1 MHASNQVVLYNPT
14 SHALT
19 ISHSSK
25 VTTGFPSTSTA
36 PVKASRDCC
45 PYCKRVLPSAFDY
58 DPFDDSGGRIHT
70 HDEDEEEDGI
80 ESLSS
85 DPAYTSP
92 MSDYFQLLEMANE
105 SSSRPSSPPGPTL
118 LGAGTSSSTNNA
130 RQQQSG
136 TSAFPAEK
144 MAEGY
149 FKTFFQEEYR
159 LGMGANGSVYLCQ
172 VGWIPIVSAVRRLI
186 QIRLWCVA
194 CVKWEPT
201 G

>member
-1 MHASNQVVLYNPT
+1 MLYNST

-85 DPAYTSP
+85 DPAYTSR
-92 MSDYFQLLEMANE
+92 MSDYFQLLEMASE
-105 SSSRPSSPPGPTL
+105 SSSRPSSRPGSTL
-118 LGAGTSSSTNNA
+118 LGAGTSSSTNDA
-130 RQQQSG
+130 RQHQSG

-149 FKTFFQEEYR
+149 FKTFFQEAYR
-159 LGMGANGSVYLCQ
+159 LGMGLMARCTYVRLVGSVLC
-172 VGWIPIVSAVRRLI
+172 RL
-186 QIRLWCVA
+186 
-194 CVKWEPT
+194 
-201 G
+201 

>member
-1 MHASNQVVLYNPT
+1 M
-14 SHALT
+14 
-19 ISHSSK
+19 
-25 VTTGFPSTSTA
+25 
-36 PVKASRDCC
+36 
-45 PYCKRVLPSAFDY
+45 LPSAFDY
-58 DPFDDSGGRIHT
+58 DPFDDSRDRIHT
-70 HDEDEEEDGI
+70 HGVDEEEDSI

-85 DPAYTSP
+85 DPAYTSRV
-92 MSDYFQLLEMANE
+92 SDYFQLLEMANE

-118 LGAGTSSSTNNA
+118 LGAGMGSSTNNA

-136 TSAFPAEK
+136 TSALPAEK

-159 LGMGANGSVYLCQ
+159 LGMDANGSVYLCQ
-172 VGWIPIVSAVRRLI
+172 VSWIRVVVSVVGWLI

-194 CVKWEPT
+194 CVGWEPT

>member
-1 MHASNQVVLYNPT
+1 M

-25 VTTGFPSTSTA
+25 VTTSFPSTSTA
-36 PVKASRDCC
+36 PVKASQDCC
-45 PYCKRVLPSAFDY
+45 LYCKRVLPSAFYY
-58 DPFDDSGGRIHT
+58 DPFNDSRDRIHT
-70 HDEDEEEDGI
+70 HGVDEEEDGI

-85 DPAYTSP
+85 DPAYTSRV
-92 MSDYFQLLEMANE
+92 SDYFQLPEMANK

-118 LGAGTSSSTNNA
+118 LGAGTSSSNNNA

-136 TSAFPAEK
+136 MSAFPAEK

-172 VGWIPIVSAVRRLI
+172 VGWIPIVLAVRWLI

-194 CVKWEPT
+194 CVGWEPT

>member
-1 MHASNQVVLYNPT
+1 MLYNPT

-25 VTTGFPSTSTA
+25 VTTSFPSTSTA
-36 PVKASRDCC
+36 PVKASQD
-45 PYCKRVLPSAFDY
+45 YCKQVLPSAFNY
-58 DPFDDSGGRIHT
+58 DPFDDSRDMIHT
-70 HDEDEEEDGI
+70 HGVDEEEDSI
-80 ESLSS
+80 EPLSS
-85 DPAYTSP
+85 DPAYTSHV
-92 MSDYFQLLEMANE
+92 SDYFQLLEMANE

-118 LGAGTSSSTNNA
+118 LGAGMSSSTNDA
-130 RQQQSG
+130 RQHQSG

-172 VGWIPIVSAVRRLI
+172 VGWIRIVSVVRRLI
-186 QIRLWCVA
+186 QIRLWCIA
-194 CVKWEPT
+194 CVRWEPT